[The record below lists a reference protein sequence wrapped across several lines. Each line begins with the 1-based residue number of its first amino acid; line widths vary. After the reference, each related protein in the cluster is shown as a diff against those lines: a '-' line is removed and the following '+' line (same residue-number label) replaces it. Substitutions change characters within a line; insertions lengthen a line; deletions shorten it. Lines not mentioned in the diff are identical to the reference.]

1 MEMQTVREDCAAI
14 ERRLTEEFVSVQ
26 VTCDRLARVCLDDSL
41 KKALHEEVESRRQD
55 VDMCN
60 EAILALA
67 EQLASVP
74 MRSPEVSTLRCT
86 ERCQFPFGSRR
97 LL

>member
-1 MEMQTVREDCAAI
+1 MEMQTVREDCTAI

-26 VTCDRLARVCLDDSL
+26 VTCDRLARVAADDTL
-41 KKALHEEVESRRQD
+41 KKALDEEVESRRQD

-67 EQLASVP
+67 EQLATGP
-74 MRSPEVSTLRCT
+74 PEVCGG
-86 ERCQFPFGSRR
+86 F
-97 LL
+97 